1 MVEITGAGKEVFARH
16 RLKLTDSGMMSFSL
30 PQFLLLC
37 ALIDF
42 SPMLDD
48 GYDAQLS
55 VCLPYIGEWL
65 VACGF
70 VCVYGYVG
78 LFVGLI
84 HC

>member
-1 MVEITGAGKEVFARH
+1 
-16 RLKLTDSGMMSFSL
+16 
-30 PQFLLLC
+30 
-37 ALIDF
+37 
-42 SPMLDD
+42 MLDD